1 MTKISMTEEV
11 RGQIRAVLLEDKDL
25 INSVRRQERTPIPGE
40 PGRFQCEAAVA
51 IRRPLDLETA
61 VLRQIRV
68 SIRQTD
74 DSWEIYAV
82 EGLT

>member
-1 MTKISMTEEV
+1 MTKISMTDEV
-11 RGQIRAVLLEDKDL
+11 RGQIRDVLLEDKDL
-25 INSVRRQERTPIPGE
+25 INSVRRQERTPIPGDPE
-40 PGRFQCEAAVA
+40 RFQCEAAVA

-74 DSWEIYAV
+74 QGWEIYAV
-82 EGLT
+82 EGLA